1 MPVLKISRQ
10 GLCSIAVLTGILWGC
25 LFAERLT
32 VARARVDA
40 YRALDQIRALQLKQR
55 ILPVSAPVFPQ
66 RPATTAIG

>member
-25 LFAERLT
+25 LFAERWT

-40 YRALDQIRALQLKQR
+40 YRALDQIRALQLKKR
-55 ILPVSAPVFPQ
+55 IVPVSAPMLPR
-66 RPATTAIG
+66 RPGTSVIG